1 MGLMGLAASV
11 LLGWEGFDLDNLF
24 MVGLVL
30 QSDLGW
36 PESTLGLSGL
46 VQLLLWKAAVFWVVK
61 KLGLG
66 SVGLMPSPMFLVCFL
81 NKDHQG
87 RKENWPHI
95 QNGLLS

>member
-1 MGLMGLAASV
+1 MEVEMGLMGLAAPV

-36 PESTLGLSGL
+36 SESTLGLSGL

-61 KLGLG
+61 ILAALGLG
-66 SVGLMPSPMFLVCFL
+66 SVGSMPSLM
-81 NKDHQG
+81 
-87 RKENWPHI
+87 
-95 QNGLLS
+95 LLS

>member
-1 MGLMGLAASV
+1 
-11 LLGWEGFDLDNLF
+11 

-30 QSDLGW
+30 QSDLGGS
-36 PESTLGLSGL
+36 ESTLSGL
-46 VQLLLWKAAVFWVVK
+46 VQPLLWRAAVIWVVK
-61 KLGLG
+61 ILGLG